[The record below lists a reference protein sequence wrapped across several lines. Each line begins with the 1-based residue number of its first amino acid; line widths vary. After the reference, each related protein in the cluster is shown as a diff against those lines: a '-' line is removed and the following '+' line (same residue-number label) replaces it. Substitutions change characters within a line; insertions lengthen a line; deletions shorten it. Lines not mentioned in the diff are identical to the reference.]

1 MNQSNHI
8 VRPGSFSRGREKI
21 TRPHLVIVKM
31 KMLFFG
37 SLDFF
42 ASFFGQAKNEE
53 PSRLEA
59 KRSEVKSKHFIKFL
73 LLKLGYVSDLNFF
86 RYFNRTT
93 MNRNRKINTITM
105 RVNAIGLISLLLLC
119 SAMVN
124 AQKNKVF
131 ELKSPDSIIA
141 LKVEVGTTTQW
152 SVQHQGQQIIAP
164 SSISLQLD
172 NGEVLGHN
180 VKIGSSRTEQVD
192 KPFAAVHYKKLIV
205 ADKYNELTI
214 NCKGDYSIV
223 FRVYNDGVAYRFST
237 KKRGEIIIENEEANF
252 NFAVDHKAFIPYMWD
267 YRGGEKF
274 NHSFEAL
281 YTEIPISQFATDSL
295 AFLPLLVDV
304 GNDKKAV
311 IIEADLEDYPGM
323 YLNLNS
329 TKKGFMGV
337 YAQYPLETK
346 KGGYLDM
353 NEIPT
358 RRADFIAKTTGS
370 RDFPWRAVVISS
382 NDKELLDNDM
392 VQKLASPSRITDV
405 SWIKPGKVAWD
416 WWNDWNISHVDFK
429 AGYNT
434 ATYKYYIDFAAAN
447 KLEYIVMD
455 WGWSSKSD
463 LFELTAPDINLQEII
478 GYGKQKG
485 VDVVLWASWYAVKTQ
500 TDKAFSFYSKMG
512 VKGFKIDFIDRDDQV
527 AVASLYEIAKKAA
540 EYKLIVDYHGA
551 FKPTGLQRT
560 YPNVVGYEGV
570 KGLENY
576 KWAVEDQPRYAVSIP
591 FIRMMAGPMD
601 YTPGAMRNS
610 TKTNY
615 RSVEAMPM
623 SQGTRCNQM
632 AMYVMYEAPFQM
644 LSDNPTVYMK
654 EQECTNFIAQIPTTT
669 DQTVALD
676 GKVGEYAAI
685 ARKKGDTWF
694 VGAMSNWTP
703 REITLDLSFLGEGNY
718 RAIIFKDGIN
728 ADRDATDYKAE
739 EAIVTSSEKL
749 KIQLAPGGGWVAR
762 IEKIN

>member
-1 MNQSNHI
+1 
-8 VRPGSFSRGREKI
+8 
-21 TRPHLVIVKM
+21 
-31 KMLFFG
+31 
-37 SLDFF
+37 
-42 ASFFGQAKNEE
+42 
-53 PSRLEA
+53 
-59 KRSEVKSKHFIKFL
+59 
-73 LLKLGYVSDLNFF
+73 
-86 RYFNRTT
+86 
-93 MNRNRKINTITM
+93 M

-124 AQKNKVF
+124 AQKSKVF

-141 LKVEVGTTTQW
+141 LKVEVGATTQW
-152 SVQHQGQQIIAP
+152 SVQHQGQQIIVP

-192 KPFAAVHYKKLIV
+192 KTFAAVHYKKLIV

-237 KKRGEIIIENEEANF
+237 KMKGEIIIENEEANF
-252 NFAVDHKAFIPYMWD
+252 NFTADHKAFIPYMWD

-281 YTEIPISQFATDSL
+281 YTEIPISRFATDSL

-370 RDFPWRAVVISS
+370 RDFPWRAVVISA

-560 YPNVVGYEGV
+560 CPNVVGYEGV

-654 EQECTNFIAQIPTTT
+654 EQECTDFIAKIPTTT

-694 VGAMSNWTP
+694 VGAMSNWNP
-703 REITLDLSFLGEGNY
+703 REITLDFSFLGEGNY